1 MQDTCR
7 HDRHCGIPADHR
19 LLECWRRHRAHDCQP
34 RHCWY
39 VALSYAS
46 SEPHVLVSLQRSIC
60 CDMFKM
66 LLKGHSQELMVRKV
80 VALISHAFQCP
91 VGRTHGQAY
100 VMTVTAGC
108 SISS

>member
-1 MQDTCR
+1 
-7 HDRHCGIPADHR
+7 
-19 LLECWRRHRAHDCQP
+19 
-34 RHCWY
+34 
-39 VALSYAS
+39 
-46 SEPHVLVSLQRSIC
+46 
-60 CDMFKM
+60 MFKM